1 MWAREL
7 AKAAV
12 LVIPPVVMFRD
23 LVGQIQVIA
32 GDSMTP
38 TLKPGDCVF
47 VNKLPRETVQ
57 GDIVMIVSPEKRL
70 VKRVTDVRKT
80 EEISMFWVEGDNKEN
95 SVDSRNFGEVN
106 SHLIQGKAVAIV
118 FPPWRARLL

>member
-12 LVIPPVVMFRD
+12 LVIPPIVMFRD
-23 LVGQIQVIA
+23 LVCQVQVIA
-32 GDSMTP
+32 GDSMAP
-38 TLKPGDCVF
+38 TLKSGDCVL
-47 VNKLPRETVQ
+47 VNKLPQETVS
-57 GDIVMIVSPEKRL
+57 GDIVMVVSHDKRL
-70 VKRVTDVRKT
+70 VKRVTGVRKS

-106 SHLIQGKAVAIV
+106 SHLIEGKAVAVV